1 MRKRKAFLNMSSSL
15 IYQVVAII
23 CGLITPRLI
32 LATFGSTYNGVI
44 SSATQFLGM
53 INVLTLG
60 ITGST
65 RVALYKTLANNDTHG
80 TSRLIKATDIYM
92 RKVAGGVVIYALLL
106 SLLYPMFSHN
116 ELTAVQNASLI
127 AVVSIGTFAEY
138 FFGITNRTLLQADQA
153 SYISYTSDILQ
164 TICNTICVAILI
176 KLNCSIYIVKLGSS
190 LVFLMTPAIVSL
202 YIHKKYSIDRKCEP
216 DNTGI
221 KNRGAV
227 AFHSIANIIHQNV
240 DLVVLTIFTDAKLI
254 SVYTVYY
261 LVIGK
266 IRNLMMVFTAGM
278 EAAFGDMWVKKE
290 MESLQNNFKSFEYL
304 LFTFATVVFSCVG
317 VLILPFIALYT
328 KGVTD
333 VNYIR
338 TELAILITVA
348 EAMYCIRQPYLT
360 LVYATGSYDQT
371 KKGAAI
377 EAVMN
382 IVLSLTLVNFIGIA
396 GVIVGTFFAN
406 LFRTTQFSIYVS
418 KNILQRNIAV
428 VIKRVVWVIINSVLI
443 VGASLIIQH
452 SVAFS
457 ETWWGWIMQ
466 AAIVFIIACII
477 TVITSL
483 VCYRDDFK
491 RLLNTGLAVFKKK

>member
-15 IYQVVAII
+15 VYQIVALV

-32 LATFGSTYNGVI
+32 LTTFGSTYNGVI

-53 INVLTLG
+53 INILTLG

-65 RVALYKTLANNDTHG
+65 RVALYKTLANKDTIG
-80 TSRLIKATDIYM
+80 TSRLVKATERYM
-92 RKVAGGVVIYALLL
+92 RKVAAGVVVYAVILCLIY
-106 SLLYPMFSHN
+106 PVFSHN
-116 ELTAVQNASLI
+116 ELSAMQNSLLI
-127 AVVSIGTFAEY
+127 AVVSIGTFAEF

-153 SYISYTSDILQ
+153 SYVVYIADIFK
-164 TICNTICVAILI
+164 TILNTLCVAALI
-176 KLNCSIYIVKLGSS
+176 KINCSIFIVKLGSS
-190 LVFLMTPAIVSL
+190 LVFLITPAVVSL
-202 YIHKKYSIDRKCEP
+202 YIHKKYSLDTKCEP
-216 DNTGI
+216 DDTGI

-227 AFHSIANIIHQNV
+227 AFHSIANIIHQNC

-266 IRNLMMVFTAGM
+266 IRSIMQVFMTGM

-290 MESLQNNFKSFEYL
+290 IESLQRNFGSFEYL
-304 LFTFATVVFSCVG
+304 LFSFATVVFSCVG

-333 VNYIR
+333 INYIR
-338 TELAILITVA
+338 VELAILITVA

-360 LVYATGSYDQT
+360 LVYATGSYEQT

-377 EAVMN
+377 EAAMN
-382 IVLSLTLVNFIGIA
+382 IVLSLILVNFIGIT
-396 GVIVGTFFAN
+396 GVIVGTFCAN
-406 LFRTTQFSIYVS
+406 LFRTTQFSLYMS
-418 KNILQRNIAV
+418 KNILNRSISE
-428 VIKRVVWVIINSVLI
+428 VIKRVLWVVVNSAIIVTAALFVQNMF
-443 VGASLIIQH
+443 
-452 SVAFS
+452 AFPES
-457 ETWWGWIMQ
+457 WWGWLIQ
-466 AAIVFIIACII
+466 AIIVFVISCIV
-477 TVITSL
+477 TVATSL

-491 RLLNTGLAVFKKK
+491 RLIGTGLAVFKRK